1 MTARKA
7 GIALSLADG
16 TDLADKINPR
26 LVSLSLTERREAK
39 ADELD
44 VRLQNADGLLQIPHT
59 GAVLSLS
66 LGWTSGDGVP
76 LGLVAKGTFTVDEV
90 GQEGPPDIVTFRA
103 RSADLTGKLR
113 QRRTT
118 SWNKTTLGA
127 ILQAIAGRH
136 GITAQ
141 IGGDLSGREIATIE
155 QEGKSDVAFV
165 ADLGRRYDAV
175 ATWKDGKLL
184 FLPIGKAATAG
195 GEPLAQVR
203 LTRRDGWRWTFNQ
216 ADRENYDG
224 AEAQWQDQDAARRRT
239 VKVGGDNRRKLKR
252 VYTSEAE
259 ARQAAEAATGRAAR
273 SPYRFTYDLAVA
285 DLALQPEAKVALV
298 GWGERIDG
306 ISWLGESVRTE
317 FSATGLRQS
326 IELESG

>member
-127 ILQAIAGRH
+127 ILQAIGAARDH
-136 GITAQ
+136 CTDRRRSFRS
-141 IGGDLSGREIATIE
+141 GDR
-155 QEGKSDVAFV
+155 D
-165 ADLGRRYDAV
+165 DR
-175 ATWKDGKLL
+175 
-184 FLPIGKAATAG
+184 AG
-195 GEPLAQVR
+195 GKKRCRLRRGSRATVR
-203 LTRRDGWRWTFNQ
+203 CRRHVEGW
-216 ADRENYDG
+216 
-224 AEAQWQDQDAARRRT
+224 
-239 VKVGGDNRRKLKR
+239 
-252 VYTSEAE
+252 
-259 ARQAAEAATGRAAR
+259 QAALPPDR
-273 SPYRFTYDLAVA
+273 
-285 DLALQPEAKVALV
+285 
-298 GWGERIDG
+298 
-306 ISWLGESVRTE
+306 
-317 FSATGLRQS
+317 
-326 IELESG
+326 